1 MIPLKLE
8 GIKKR
13 KPQISLRLC
22 GSLLNSYKKEETFE
36 QNLKMLVL
44 DDNKLIFAQFL
55 YDIVLNT

>member
-1 MIPLKLE
+1 MPFKLE

-22 GSLLNSYKKEETFE
+22 GSLLNSYEKEETFE

-44 DDNKLIFAQFL
+44 DDKKLIFAQFL